1 MAEFLSNKINQR
13 IQSDSLRSLK
23 KLSGLIDFSSN
34 DYLGF
39 ARSIS
44 LKKNINHFIS
54 QNEDYSIGA
63 TGSRLLSGNNAFVE
77 DLEIELAKFYQAE
90 AGLIFN
96 SGYDANVGLLSCIA
110 QRGDTVITDELI
122 HASLIDGA
130 RLSNANKYIFKHND
144 LESLEEKLR
153 NSKGNIF
160 IITESVFSMDG
171 DQTPLIEILNLT
183 KKYNAHLIVDEAH
196 ATGVVGE
203 TGKGLVNQ
211 LNLEKEIFA
220 RVHTFGKAIGCHGGI
235 ILGSEQLKTFL
246 INFCRS
252 FIYTTALPY
261 HSLVCVK
268 FAHQELENDKI
279 SLSKLKNNIN
289 CFKLKSFEI
298 LKEIDSTDSAIQSII
313 IPGNKKCKSIS
324 LKMQELGFDVR
335 AILSPTVPE
344 GKERIRVCLHS
355 FNSELEIENLL
366 KNISKL
372 I

>member
-1 MAEFLSNKINQR
+1 M
-13 IQSDSLRSLK
+13 
-23 KLSGLIDFSSN
+23 
-34 DYLGF
+34 
-39 ARSIS
+39 
-44 LKKNINHFIS
+44 
-54 QNEDYSIGA
+54 
-63 TGSRLLSGNNAFVE
+63 
-77 DLEIELAKFYQAE
+77 
-90 AGLIFN
+90 
-96 SGYDANVGLLSCIA
+96 
-110 QRGDTVITDELI
+110 
-122 HASLIDGA
+122 IDGA